1 MRRATSGPAAVLTA
15 AVVTAAM
22 VIAVTLVGCTP
33 EPEPAPAPSGFAD
46 EDAAF
51 AAAEATYRAYVDALN
66 RVDLSDPE
74 TFEDVYRWTTGD
86 LNASDRKNFS
96 AWHADGY
103 SIQGEARIISVRF
116 LAVADNE
123 VSLHACYDVSGVDV
137 RDASGASLVTQSRP
151 DVQSLLVTTEVVSDV
166 ATTLLVS
173 AINPS
178 KEGMSC

>member
-1 MRRATSGPAAVLTA
+1 MFMAAVFV
-15 AVVTAAM
+15 AVALA
-22 VIAVTLVGCTP
+22 GCA
-33 EPEPAPAPSGFAD
+33 PEPAPTPSGFAD

-96 AWHADGY
+96 AWHAERY
-103 SIQGEARIISVRF
+103 SMQGEAKIISVRF
-116 LAVADNE
+116 LTVVNNE
-123 VSLHACYDVSGVDV
+123 VTLHACYDVSRVDV
-137 RDASGASLVTQSRP
+137 RDASGASRVAQSRP
-151 DVQSLLVTTEVVSDV
+151 DVQSLLVTTEIISD
-166 ATTLLVS
+166 AASPPLVS